1 MKKSFTKEVL
11 SRFHKM
17 SKSYWEL
24 IIVLTI
30 FTTITDFIFEWL
42 IYRYS
47 ESISVGILM
56 IFLASIWSLI
66 LTIGFV
72 RMIFNEKRHV
82 SIRELLMSTR
92 EDFGRITI
100 SMLLIMT
107 ALSLSFIIPIVG
119 LYLAFRIQFCFYYQ
133 IDRREYFMSSV
144 KESIQLTRGN
154 LVKQIGI
161 WSMVILTYF
170 LLLFLIIK
178 LPENLIK
185 FDLAYAD
192 LIHGKLNSGVV
203 YFFLNTGINLT
214 IYLTILLHLVMYLQ
228 LQEVNV
234 ASNSNLEITKPS
246 LKEKQAT

>member
-1 MKKSFTKEVL
+1 
-11 SRFHKM
+11 
-17 SKSYWEL
+17 
-24 IIVLTI
+24 
-30 FTTITDFIFEWL
+30 
-42 IYRYS
+42 
-47 ESISVGILM
+47 
-56 IFLASIWSLI
+56 
-66 LTIGFV
+66 
-72 RMIFNEKRHV
+72 
-82 SIRELLMSTR
+82 
-92 EDFGRITI
+92 
-100 SMLLIMT
+100 
-107 ALSLSFIIPIVG
+107 
-119 LYLAFRIQFCFYYQ
+119 
-133 IDRREYFMSSV
+133 MSSV